1 VVSRWRPRGCGSWGR
16 AFNLTDGII
25 RASCREVDFTRPE
38 ATLPSLIEPG
48 RAYAYDIDLW
58 GTANTFKRGHRIRLE
73 VTSSSFPRWDRNL
86 NTGESGVRSASMS
99 VARQTILH
107 DADHPSALRLWTVE

>member
-1 VVSRWRPRGCGSWGR
+1 VDVFPDGR

-25 RASCREVDFTRPE
+25 RASYREVDAAHPD
-38 ATLPSLIEPG
+38 ASQPSLIEPG
-48 RAYAYDIDLW
+48 RAYAYEIDLW
-58 GTANTFKRGHRIRLE
+58 GTANTFRRGHHLRLE

-86 NTGESGVRSASMS
+86 NTGESGVSSAAMA

-107 DADHPSALRLWTVE
+107 DAEHPSALRLWVVE